1 MKTFLLFGS
10 VLAQECEK
18 PNLGRDDLELLCNDQ
33 FCQVN
38 CKLESKPEKEVYI
51 RCWCKDE
58 NCKYIRHYTRYEENM
73 HFELETD
80 WLDDFKCQSLTRS
93 LIAEREL
100 FEPVEVEGSI
110 IR

>member
-10 VLAQECEK
+10 VLAQECQQ
-18 PNLGRDDLELLCNDQ
+18 PNLSKDDIELLCNDK

-38 CKLESKPEKEVYI
+38 CKVGSNPETEVYI

-73 HFELETD
+73 HFELDND
-80 WLDDFKCQSLTRS
+80 WLEDFKCQSTTRNR
-93 LIAEREL
+93 IAERKL
-100 FEPVEVEGSI
+100 YEPVEIEGMI
-110 IR
+110 NR